1 MKIRC
6 GALLTCALLTCALL
20 TCALLLARNVSAQV
34 LQVGDLNTR
43 QIRAL
48 DRARTVV
55 ILQGGMIEEHGPYLP
70 AFTDG
75 VLSVRLTTELAAGIV
90 RQRPNWTALVFPPI
104 SVGASGSNE
113 IGRQYAF
120 PGTYAVRPSTLRSAF
135 VDLAT
140 ELGEQGFRWL
150 LLVHVHGSP
159 LHIGALDDAGDF
171 FHDTYGG
178 TMVNL
183 WGLMP
188 VLGGWGG
195 AMSVMTPAEKLAD
208 GLSLHAGMD
217 EHSLMLYLRP
227 DLVARDY
234 REAPPVAGAN
244 YADAFAVARRSGW
257 PGYLGAPHL
266 ATAAFGKRIW
276 RAFADATEKT
286 AVEILDG
293 KDARSYPRY
302 VTYLKTLPQYREWID
317 SSTARDSIAGSRLTH
332 WLARRPR

>member
-1 MKIRC
+1 MRLRV
-6 GALLTCALLTCALL
+6 GVLLTCALV
-20 TCALLLARNVSAQV
+20 LARALPAQV
-34 LQVGDLNTR
+34 RHIGNLNTR

-48 DRARTVV
+48 DRSRTVV
-55 ILQGGMIEEHGPYLP
+55 LLQGGMLEEHGPYLP

-75 VLSVRLTTELAAGIV
+75 ILSARLTNELAAGIV
-90 RQRPNWTALVFPPI
+90 RRRAGWTALVFPPI

-113 IGRQYAF
+113 IGRQFTF
-120 PGTYAVRPSTLRSAF
+120 PGTYAVRPSTLRAAF
-135 VDLAT
+135 VDLAS
-140 ELGEQGFRWL
+140 ELGEQGFRWV

-159 LHIGALDDAGDF
+159 LHIGALDDAADY

-183 WGLMP
+183 WGLLP
-188 VLGGWGG
+188 VLGGWGN
-195 AMSVMTPAEKLAD
+195 AMSVMTPTEKRAD

-227 DLVARDY
+227 DLVAADY
-234 REAPPVAGAN
+234 RRAPAVSGAN
-244 YADAFAVARRSGW
+244 YAEAFATARQEGW

-276 RAFADATEKT
+276 RAFAEATVRT

-293 KDARSYPRY
+293 KDPVKYPRY
-302 VTYLKTLPQYREWID
+302 VTYLKTLPLYREWID
-317 SSTARDSIAGSRLTH
+317 SATARDSIAGAKLTT

>member
-1 MKIRC
+1 MRHRATIVVAGC
-6 GALLTCALLTCALL
+6 LLFAHAL
-20 TCALLLARNVSAQV
+20 SSQV
-34 LQVGDLNTR
+34 LHVADLNTR

-48 DRARTVV
+48 DRQRTVV
-55 ILQGGMIEEHGPYLP
+55 ILQGGMLEEHGPYLP

-75 VLSVRLTTELAAGIV
+75 ILSARLTAELATAIV
-90 RQRPNWTALVFPPI
+90 KQRPTWTVLVFPPI
-104 SVGASGSNE
+104 SAGASGSNE
-113 IGRQYAF
+113 IGRQFVF
-120 PGTYAVRPSTLRSAF
+120 PGTFAVRPSTLRAAF
-135 VDLAT
+135 VDLAS

-150 LLVHVHGSP
+150 MVVHVHGSP
-159 LHIGALDDAGDF
+159 LHIGALDDAADF

-195 AMSVMTPAEKLAD
+195 AMSVMTPAEKTAD

-227 DLVARDY
+227 DLVARDF
-234 REAPPVAGAN
+234 RQAKSVSGAN
-244 YADAFAVARRSGW
+244 YDEAFAVARRESW
-257 PGYLGAPHL
+257 PGYLGAPQL

-276 RAFADATEKT
+276 NGFVNATVKT

-293 KDARSYPRY
+293 KDAATYPRY
-302 VTYLKTLPQYREWID
+302 LTYLKTLPLYRGWID
-317 SSTARDSIAGSRLTH
+317 SANARDSIGSQRLAK
-332 WLARRPR
+332 WLVRKRDSIAH